1 MKAVVISKFGA
12 ADVLEVRD
20 WPEREPGPGEVKL
33 RTRFAGVNFADI
45 AARIGIYKDAPKP
58 PCVVGY
64 EVSGVVLA
72 VGAGVKHVSVGD
84 RALGLT
90 MFGGYAGEVCT
101 LADAVR
107 RIPDAMSDEEAAA
120 LPVNYL
126 TAYHMLSY
134 LTTVRPRDRVLI
146 HAAAGGV
153 GIAAIQLARAA
164 GAEIFGTASPGK
176 HDYLRSIGVA
186 HCIDYRATDFA
197 EEVSRLTHGEG
208 VDIVLDALGGADL
221 AKSARCLRQGGRLF
235 TFGFSRASGET
246 RNLFKIIGELLRMP
260 KWRPLGLMD
269 RNHAVLGVNMNH
281 LAAERPDVIA
291 HELDA
296 LLKLYVMGTIRPK
309 VDRVFP
315 IAEAADAHRFLQ
327 ARQNVGKV
335 LLKFA

>member
-164 GAEIFGTASPGK
+164 GAEIFRHRVPRQTRLPALHRRGALHRLSRHG
-176 HDYLRSIGVA
+176 LRRGGLA
-186 HCIDYRATDFA
+186 PHPRRRRRHRA
-197 EEVSRLTHGEG
+197 RR
-208 VDIVLDALGGADL
+208 
-221 AKSARCLRQGGRLF
+221 ARRRG
-235 TFGFSRASGET
+235 SGEERALSAT
-246 RNLFKIIGELLRMP
+246 RRTPLHLRLLTCIGGDAQ
-260 KWRPLGLMD
+260 PLQD
-269 RNHAVLGVNMNH
+269 HRRAAPHAKVAPAGAHGFGSRRGN
-281 LAAERPDVIA
+281 ASSKPATAVIF
-291 HELDA
+291 
-296 LLKLYVMGTIRPK
+296 VSS
-309 VDRVFP
+309 
-315 IAEAADAHRFLQ
+315 
-327 ARQNVGKV
+327 
-335 LLKFA
+335 